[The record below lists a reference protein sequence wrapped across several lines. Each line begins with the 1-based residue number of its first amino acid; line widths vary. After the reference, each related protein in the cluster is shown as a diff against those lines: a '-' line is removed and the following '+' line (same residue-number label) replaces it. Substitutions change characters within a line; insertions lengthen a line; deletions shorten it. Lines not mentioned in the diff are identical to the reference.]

1 MVESE
6 ALYGEQITEYM
17 AKLREKS
24 DAFFAAAGKKPIE
37 VYRIE
42 KFEPIA

>member
-1 MVESE
+1 MVESDV
-6 ALYGEQITEYM
+6 LYSEQITEYV

-24 DAFFAAAGKKPIE
+24 DAFFAAAGKQPIE